1 MNMQAN
7 IYLNESICYHILV
20 FKINKRKVK
29 IMTTASC
36 MCLLEQK
43 RRGKRKKNN
52 REKSEYSYE
61 SESESDSGS
70 ESDMEPAP
78 PGMTLTVITQRYRLA
93 GMLTV
98 SVMQSQ
104 NLQIIIG
111 SCVDREL
118 CWLLYFAVHAFML
131 TPMLPCVFA
140 CIWCTSA
147 QTCMHIHLCIHGH
160 THTNTHTCMHAR
172 THTRQTYTRFS
183 VFLII

>member
-1 MNMQAN
+1 MKAN
-7 IYLNESICYHILV
+7 IFLNESICYHILV

-93 GMLTV
+93 CMLTV

-131 TPMLPCVFA
+131 THMLPFYALLHRHA
-140 CIWCTSA
+140 CIYIYAFMGTRT
-147 QTCMHIHLCIHGH
+147 QTHMHACAH
-160 THTNTHTCMHAR
+160 THKTDIHK
-172 THTRQTYTRFS
+172 
-183 VFLII
+183 I